1 MTADPWSQPR
11 PAWEGRVRPRVVG
24 PADVRSVMF
33 ATTRMK
39 VGYEVA
45 EVDAF
50 LDQVELS
57 MEQMLGEI
65 QALRRRIASTDQA
78 NEARMYDIR
87 VALEQLLIHLGGPTG
102 QPSGVI
108 DPNGHDV
115 PLYTPAAPAPPAP
128 APAPPYAAG
137 QPSAAAPPQA
147 GWHAPPSGPVSD
159 SPPPAGAPGFAPP
172 QSAPGYGPPP
182 QAAPAFVQ
190 QPPNPQGSA
199 PTGVPT
205 SGFPPPPPNTPP
217 AQF

>member
-1 MTADPWSQPR
+1 MASDPWAQPR
-11 PAWEGRVRPRVVG
+11 PAWDGGVRPRVVG
-24 PADVRSVMF
+24 PAEVRSVMF

-39 VGYEVA
+39 VGYEVS

-87 VALEQLLIHLGGPTG
+87 VALEQLLVHLGGPTG

-108 DPNGHDV
+108 DPNGRDV
-115 PLYTPAAPAPPAP
+115 PLYAPAAPVTPAT
-128 APAPPYAAG
+128 
-137 QPSAAAPPQA
+137 QA
-147 GWHAPPSGPVSD
+147 GWTEPPRGPVSD
-159 SPPPAGAPGFAPP
+159 APPPPAAPGFGPQPYQAPVP
-172 QSAPGYGPPP
+172 MPPP
-182 QAAPAFVQ
+182 V
-190 QPPNPQGSA
+190 SV
-199 PTGVPT
+199 PTGMPAA
-205 SGFPPPPPNTPP
+205 GFPPPPPNTPP

>member
-1 MTADPWSQPR
+1 MSADPWYQPQPSWDSQ
-11 PAWEGRVRPRVVG
+11 VRPRLVG
-24 PADVRSVMF
+24 PADVRSAMF

-50 LDQVELS
+50 LDQVEMS

-87 VALEQLLIHLGGPTG
+87 VALEQLLVHLGGPTG

-108 DPNGHDV
+108 DPTGRDV
-115 PLYTPAAPAPPAP
+115 PLYSPSAGPAP
-128 APAPPYAAG
+128 APQPEWFAPPR
-137 QPSAAAPPQA
+137 
-147 GWHAPPSGPVSD
+147 GPVND
-159 SPPPAGAPGFAPP
+159 GPPPAAAQPYPGQAAPP
-172 QSAPGYGPPP
+172 QSAPSQGAPFRGPWASAPAGPP
-182 QAAPAFVQ
+182 AA
-190 QPPNPQGSA
+190 G
-199 PTGVPT
+199 
-205 SGFPPPPPNTPP
+205 GFPPPPPNTPP